1 MSFAVGQ
8 KWTFRT
14 PPGFEH
20 SRITIGAIVTV
31 PNGQRIVCFSVS
43 NAPRQTAHNEILD
56 CMISFIPMA
65 EPAFSATVVGQDGTG
80 ALPPEFANEL
90 NDWRDDSRGLTI
102 FTVPFEGCLD
112 EMIAQQAAALLAQ
125 PAA

>member
-1 MSFAVGQ
+1 MTLAVGQ

-20 SRITIGAIVTV
+20 SRITIGAIVTL
-31 PNGQRIVCFSVS
+31 PNGQRIVCCSVS
-43 NAPRQTAHNEILD
+43 SAPRQTADNEILD

-65 EPAFSATVVGQDGTG
+65 EPAFTASIVEQDGTG
-80 ALPPEFANEL
+80 ELPPEFTNEL
-90 NDWRDDSRGLTI
+90 AHWRDDPRGLTI

-112 EMIAQQAAALLAQ
+112 EMIAQQAAALIAQ
-125 PAA
+125 SAA